1 MTFGGQGKD
10 QDQNDSTLNAVQ
22 EFSGKIQIIEKA
34 TTGFYYITEQ
44 SCIIAQVASNKSS
57 LLLNKQ
63 KVKQMNDNNEN

>member
-10 QDQNDSTLNAVQ
+10 QDQNDPTLNAVQ

-44 SCIIAQVASNKSS
+44 VASNKSS

-63 KVKQMNDNNEN
+63 KVKQMKDYNEN